1 MLEIKEV
8 EIKKLVLLDK
18 NPRIITK
25 SQMEKLQ
32 QSLIDDPSFLWRRPV
47 LVNDA
52 DGALQVY
59 AGNQRVQAAKKLKWK
74 KIPCIIDKELS
85 EEVMHSRIVKDNKAF
100 GSWDD
105 DLLSSLYDVDFLL
118 ACGFTERELNIEGFS
133 EAVSDAQE
141 DEPKKKKDKTCPHC
155 GEEI

>member
-1 MLEIKEV
+1 
-8 EIKKLVLLDK
+8 
-18 NPRIITK
+18 
-25 SQMEKLQ
+25 MEKLQ
-32 QSLIDDPSFLWRRPV
+32 QSLVDDPSFLWRRPI
-47 LVNDA
+47 LVNEA

-74 KIPCIIDKELS
+74 KIPCIVDADLS
-85 EEVMHSRIVKDNKAF
+85 EEIMHSRIVKDNKAF

-133 EAVSDAQE
+133 EVASLDGSEE
-141 DEPKKKKDKTCPHC
+141 DKSGKKKKVCPHC